1 MNRVTVEDSLRNQ
14 LLGLAAPVEVVDETG
29 RPLGHFVPR
38 ISMSAP
44 DDCPYSLDQL
54 DAMRSESGGRPLAE
68 IWKSL
73 GTK

>member
-1 MNRVTVEDSLRNQ
+1 MNRVTVEDSLKNQ
-14 LLGLAAPVEVVDETG
+14 LVGLAAPVEVVDETG

-38 ISMSAP
+38 TWMTPP

-54 DAMRSESGGRPLAE
+54 DAMRSETGGRSLAE

-73 GTK
+73 GAE